1 MWTTVQYLP
10 VALFS
15 LKPATAT
22 SSGGKTLLCPTP
34 FALKMALLDAAL
46 RLRDGAVVKPMWGAI
61 RDLRIRIK
69 LPNQIAVV
77 NTFTKIVRPKKNGA
91 SDDNGTGLLA
101 PLGSTI
107 AYREYVSFGGQIELA
122 FQTLKGEPMPAE
134 LADLFQQI
142 NYFGK
147 RGGFMQLLAL
157 PAAAEDSEVA
167 EHKGWVALTE
177 DQGSFSFG
185 GTLQMLDDCS
195 SKLSFDQANIYSGKR
210 MTLGKDRII
219 RHVVLP
225 FGMTR
230 SSRGF
235 SLYERIVL

>member
-1 MWTTVQYLP
+1 MWTVVQYLP

-22 SSGGKTLLCPTP
+22 SSGGKTLICPTP

-46 RLRDGAVVKPMWGAI
+46 RLRGDTAVKPSWAMI
-61 RDLRIRIK
+61 RDLRIKIK
-69 LPNQIAVV
+69 LPSQIAVI
-77 NTFTKIVRPKKNGA
+77 NTFTKIVRPKKNGP
-91 SDDNGTGLLA
+91 SDDNGTGLLT

-107 AYREYVSFGGQIELA
+107 AYREYVSFGGEIGLA
-122 FQTLKGEPMPAE
+122 FQSARGEPVPGDLAE
-134 LADLFQQI
+134 LFQQI

-147 RGGFMQLLAL
+147 RGGFMQLLA
-157 PAAAEDSEVA
+157 PPSTTDAPDVA
-167 EHKGWVALTE
+167 EHDGWVSLTE
-177 DQGSFSFG
+177 DQASFSFG

-195 SKLSFDQANIYSGKR
+195 TKLTFDQANIYSGKR
-210 MTLGKDRII
+210 ITSGKDRIL

-225 FGMTR
+225 YSMSR

-235 SLYERIVL
+235 SLYERIA